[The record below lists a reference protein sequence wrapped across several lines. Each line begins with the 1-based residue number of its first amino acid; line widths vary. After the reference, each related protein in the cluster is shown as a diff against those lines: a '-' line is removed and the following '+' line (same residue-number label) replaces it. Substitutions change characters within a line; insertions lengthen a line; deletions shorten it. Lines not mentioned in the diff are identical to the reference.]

1 MTFFQVFIEFLRLGD
16 FLDSFNIVIEPSYP
30 VFIFVPRFTSIMDNA
45 VGSTDSVPDVMI
57 DAPIEEKKVVDILDD
72 VGENGTSD
80 VVTDSSMV
88 EHKPSEI
95 VETDHHTEE
104 VKAPVTSVHI
114 EVVASPLF
122 RGDVIQRELYES
134 PVPKSPVVDEEE
146 RPMDK
151 RSGLVDRHRQLKQVM
166 C

>member
-1 MTFFQVFIEFLRLGD
+1 MGD
-16 FLDSFNIVIEPSYP
+16 FSDSFDIAIEPSYP
-30 VFIFVPRFTSIMDNA
+30 VFFFVPRFTYIMDNA
-45 VGSTDSVPDVMI
+45 VGSSDSVADVVTV
-57 DAPIEEKKVVDILDD
+57 APIDEKKVVDIQDD
-72 VGENGTSD
+72 VGEVGTSD
-80 VVTDSSMV
+80 VVSDSSMV
-88 EHKPSEI
+88 EHKSSEVI
-95 VETDHHTEE
+95 ETDHHTEE

>member
-1 MTFFQVFIEFLRLGD
+1 
-16 FLDSFNIVIEPSYP
+16 
-30 VFIFVPRFTSIMDNA
+30 MDNA
-45 VGSTDSVPDVMI
+45 VGSSDSVADVVTV
-57 DAPIEEKKVVDILDD
+57 APIDEKKVVDIQDD
-72 VGENGTSD
+72 VGEVGTSD
-80 VVTDSSMV
+80 VVSDSSMV
-88 EHKPSEI
+88 EHKSSEVI
-95 VETDHHTEE
+95 ETDHHTEE